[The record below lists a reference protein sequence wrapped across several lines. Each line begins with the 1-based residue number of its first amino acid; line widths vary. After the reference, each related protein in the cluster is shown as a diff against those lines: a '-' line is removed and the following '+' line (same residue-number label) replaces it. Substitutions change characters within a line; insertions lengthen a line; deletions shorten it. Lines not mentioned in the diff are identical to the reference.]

1 MARLSDADVTAALTG
16 LPGWERHGDEI
27 EKTFELPTF
36 PAAIAFVV
44 AVGER
49 AEAANHHPD
58 LDIRWRRVRCA
69 LTTHDEGGLTDKD
82 VALARAIDAAAGT
95 VT

>member
-16 LPGWERHGDEI
+16 LPGWERRGDEI
-27 EKTFELPTF
+27 ERTFELPTF
-36 PAAIAFVV
+36 AAAIAFVV

-82 VALARAIDAAAGT
+82 VALAREIDTAAGT